1 MSVNECREERQVSDL
16 PRGLVVKSR
25 KFNFPNYV
33 VRNVWRTVKMEG
45 NFHKEF
51 KTGMTQSGKE
61 HMSY

>member
-1 MSVNECREERQVSDL
+1 MSDL

-25 KFNFPNYV
+25 KFNFPNHV

-51 KTGMTQSGKE
+51 KRMTQSSKE